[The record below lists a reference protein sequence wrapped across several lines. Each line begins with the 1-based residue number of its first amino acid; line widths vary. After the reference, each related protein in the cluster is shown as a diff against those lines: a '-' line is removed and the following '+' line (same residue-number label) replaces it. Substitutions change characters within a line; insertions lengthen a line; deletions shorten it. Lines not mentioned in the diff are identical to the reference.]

1 MFVSVFFHLSVHLVL
16 LINVDRLNDKHKAL
30 IGIMEEIYV
39 LNQQKAHRNHIE
51 QTMDKL
57 VVFSGKHFLDEEQY
71 MQTAGYGETGSHKLL
86 HRELLLDLKNEVEN
100 YKTLS
105 GDEVPDTFFSF
116 LHRWV
121 IVHIKGSDGRFA
133 NIGAQA
139 DT

>member
-1 MFVSVFFHLSVHLVL
+1 MSYFSWTEDLDV
-16 LINVDRLNDKHKAL
+16 NVDRLNDQHKAL

-39 LNQQKAHRNHIE
+39 LNQQKAHRNQIE

-71 MQTAGYGETGSHKLL
+71 MQSIGYEESDSHKLL
-86 HRELLLDLKNEVEN
+86 HRELLQDLKNEVEN
-100 YKTLS
+100 YKSL
-105 GDEVPDTFFSF
+105 GGAEVPDEFFSF

-133 NIGAQA
+133 HIGAQD